1 MVSTQ
6 GGNAL
11 KFALVTIETEQSRR
25 NILEDRAKH
34 RMSIEAW
41 MAEQARAGKLLGG
54 EAFETE
60 KMGPVTVRRDSS
72 GAVSVAEEPFAGEN
86 ETLGG
91 FILVD
96 VANRDEA
103 VELAK
108 SWPTGETIEVR
119 PVWAA
124 S

>member
-1 MVSTQ
+1 
-6 GGNAL
+6 L
-11 KFALVTIETEQSRR
+11 KFALVTIETEQSKRG
-25 NILEDRAKH
+25 IVEDRAKH
-34 RMSIEAW
+34 RKSIEAW
-41 MAEQARAGKLLGG
+41 MSEQAQAGKLLGV

-60 KMGPVTVRRDSS
+60 KMGPVTVRRDNT
-72 GAVSVAEEPFAGEN
+72 GAVTVAEGPFAGES

-96 VANRDEA
+96 VADRDEA

>member
-1 MVSTQ
+1 M
-6 GGNAL
+6 
-11 KFALVTIETEQSRR
+11 KFALVTIETEDSRR
-25 NILEDRAKH
+25 NILQDRAKH
-34 RMSIEAW
+34 RKSIQAW
-41 MAEQARAGKLLGG
+41 MAEQARAGKLVGG

-60 KMGPVTVRRDSS
+60 KTGPVTVRRDAS
-72 GAVSVAEEPFAGEN
+72 GAVTVSEEPFAGQS

-91 FILVD
+91 FLLVD
-96 VANRDEA
+96 VADREEV